1 MGTNEVELG
10 VHFNMY
16 NVYGG
21 PVVMPKMN
29 TIFKIYEKSKHK
41 THKKNIYHLHVKS
54 NRK

>member
-21 PVVMPKMN
+21 PVVMLKMN
-29 TIFKIYEKSKHK
+29 TIFKIYEKSTQNAQKE
-41 THKKNIYHLHVKS
+41 Y
-54 NRK
+54 